1 MSSSVI
7 DYVVYCRKFGM
18 DFFANEVRRGL
29 RAASLETAE
38 LTGNGFRV
46 VGHGPAKAGEYIKW
60 LIIREQKRAVI
71 DDAEPIRNHPL
82 VFPVDSSLWIRL

>member
-18 DFFANEVRRGL
+18 EFFANEVRRGL

-46 VGHGPAKAGEYIKW
+46 VGHGPAKS
-60 LIIREQKRAVI
+60 R
-71 DDAEPIRNHPL
+71 
-82 VFPVDSSLWIRL
+82 